1 MKIKNVGIKGIG
13 SYVPVEDIPNRDIE
27 ELNVGTTAEWISKNL
42 GINKRRIVTGEL
54 PSDLAHQAALNAIAD
69 AGLDKEDIDLI
80 IVATSS
86 PDRIAPSTACITAG
100 KLDLKRPAFDINA
113 VCGGFVYGMQLATN
127 LVSTG
132 EYKNVLLIGADA
144 YSKNTNWGDRSCVFF
159 GDGAGAVVISKIEG
173 AWVDTEIYGDNTGT
187 ETAPGDSFTCH
198 HGENFSMNA
207 SAVYEFAT
215 KVLPDSIKR
224 MMDNHSYTNEDI
236 DLMIPHQPGHRVLFK
251 TSEILDFPLE
261 KVIFNMTNFANTA
274 GASIPMALDRAYRE
288 NKIKNGNVLI
298 MPAVGSGWV
307 WGVTLLKYIK

>member
-251 TSEILDFPLE
+251 TSEVLDFPLE

-288 NKIKNGNVLI
+288 NKIKNRDVLI

>member
-1 MKIKNVGIKGIG
+1 MKLKNVGIKGIG
-13 SYVPVEDIPNRDIE
+13 SYVPIQEIPNKNIE
-27 ELNVGTTAEWISKNL
+27 DLNVGTTAEWIAKNL
-42 GINKRRIVTGEL
+42 GIHNRRNVADEL

-132 EYKNVLLIGADA
+132 QYSNILLIGADA
-144 YSKNTNWGDRSCVFF
+144 YSKNTDWSTRNCVFF
-159 GDGAGAVVISKIEG
+159 GDGAGAVIISKIKD
-173 AWVDTEIYGDNTGT
+173 AWVDTEIYGDGTGT
-187 ETAPGDSFTCH
+187 ETAPGDSFTCY
-198 HGENFSMNA
+198 HGENFNMNA

-224 MMDNHSYTNEDI
+224 MMDNHSLTNEDI

-261 KVIFNMTNFANTA
+261 KVIFNMTDFANTA

-288 NKIKNGNVLI
+288 NKIKSGDVLI